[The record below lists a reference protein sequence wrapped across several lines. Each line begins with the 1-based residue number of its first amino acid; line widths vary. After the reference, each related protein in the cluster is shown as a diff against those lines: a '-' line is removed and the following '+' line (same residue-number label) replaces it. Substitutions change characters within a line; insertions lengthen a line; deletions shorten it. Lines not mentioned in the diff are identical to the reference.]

1 MLNLL
6 RPTRLILVIFLLLLI
21 SIQQMS
27 CVFYQRYP
35 MAKSR
40 LNKIDTQYLT
50 FFLVD
55 NAHPLTKAWELISY
69 DINDKSMFCT
79 MSALSEKDAHD
90 VVTVRNNSD
99 ARASKNEVLLFLKPE
114 FAKTLPKDTGSMTVL
129 LDQIDRIEVYE
140 TNFGKTIAAFSLS
153 YLAVGLT
160 AVVITLI
167 SEGSCPFIYAENPDG
182 ISFQGEMYS
191 GATYPQLER
200 HDWLPLPGL
209 QANGTEYRIRIANEA
224 KEIQNTNVLELMTID
239 HPVGTEVLIDKYG
252 KTQTISN
259 PVQATEAL
267 DFEGHTA
274 LPALSACDTS
284 SWRGDVKNK
293 RPEATE
299 GLLLRFPKPAGAQA
313 GKLVLRA
320 KNSFWMDYMYGQF
333 LDEFGTYADY
343 IHRRY
348 LQKSKEE
355 LKSWSDD
362 QHIPLQVSLETSPG
376 KWEKADDFNLAG
388 PMALKKDVLELNL
401 ANIPGDEVR
410 IKLESGFLFWEID
423 YVAMDYSAP
432 QAVTTHV
439 LSPLSAV
446 TQTGVDMAG
455 ALSTDD
461 DQYYSQPEIGDV
473 AAVRYSIPPQAA
485 GTERSLILHAKGHYE
500 ILRDPVHKTPS
511 LRTLKRFQ
519 KPNALPNYS
528 RELWLQLP
536 DTRLASMIR

>member
-1 MLNLL
+1 M
-6 RPTRLILVIFLLLLI
+6 RPRLALLLLLI
-21 SIQQMS
+21 FSLQQVS
-27 CVFYQRYP
+27 CVYYQRYP

-40 LNKIDTQYLT
+40 LNKIDTKYLT
-50 FFLVD
+50 FFLID
-55 NAHPLTKAWELISY
+55 NAHPLTKAWEVKSY
-69 DINDKSMFCT
+69 DIDEKSMFCA

-90 VVTVRNNSD
+90 VVTVRNNAD

-114 FAKTLPKDTGSMTVL
+114 FAKTLTDTGSTTVHF
-129 LDQIDRIEVYE
+129 DQIDRIEVYE
-140 TNFGKTIAAFSLS
+140 TNFGKTIAVFSMG
-153 YLAVGLT
+153 YLAIGLT
-160 AVVITLI
+160 AAVIALI
-167 SEGSCPFIYAENPDG
+167 SEGSCPFIYADNPDG
-182 ISFQGEMYS
+182 VSFQGEMYS

-209 QANGTEYRIRIANEA
+209 HANGSEYRIRIANEA
-224 KEIQNTNVLELMTID
+224 KEIQHTNVLELMTLD

-252 KTQTISN
+252 TLQSISN
-259 PVQATEAL
+259 PIQATEAL

-284 SWRGDVKNK
+284 TWRGDIKNK

-299 GLLLRFPKPAGAQA
+299 GLMLRFPKPVGAKT
-313 GKLVLRA
+313 GKLILRA
-320 KNSFWMDYMYGQF
+320 KNTFWMDYMYGQF
-333 LDEFGTYADY
+333 LDEFGTYADFV
-343 IHRRY
+343 HRRY

-355 LKSWSDD
+355 LKSWIDD
-362 QHIPLQVSLETSPG
+362 QHVPLQVSLETSPG
-376 KWEKADDFNLAG
+376 KWEKVEDFNLAG

-401 ANIPGDEVR
+401 ANVSGNEVR

-439 LSPLSAV
+439 LSPLSAI

-455 ALSTDD
+455 ALLSDD

-473 AAVRYSIPPQAA
+473 ATVRYPVPPQAP

-500 ILRDPVHKTPS
+500 ILRDPVHKTPN
-511 LRTLKRFQ
+511 LRTLKKFQ

-536 DTRLASMIR
+536 DTRLASRIR

>member
-6 RPTRLILVIFLLLLI
+6 RPQRLRLALFLLLIFSL
-21 SIQQMS
+21 QQVS
-27 CVFYQRYP
+27 CVYYQRYP

-40 LNKIDTQYLT
+40 LNKIDTKYLT
-50 FFLVD
+50 FFLID
-55 NAHPLTKAWELISY
+55 NAHPLTKAWELTSY
-69 DINDKSMFCT
+69 NIDSKSMLCT
-79 MSALSEKDAHD
+79 MSALSEEDAHD

-99 ARASKNEVLLFLKPE
+99 ARASKNEVLMFVKPE
-114 FAKTLPKDTGSMTVL
+114 CAKTLPDTGSTTL
-129 LDQIDRIEVYE
+129 LYDQIERIEVYE
-140 TNFGKTIAAFSLS
+140 ANFGKTVAVFSLS

-160 AVVITLI
+160 AAIIVLI
-167 SEGSCPFIYAENPDG
+167 SEGSCPFIYADNPDG
-182 ISFQGEMYS
+182 VSFQGEMYS

-209 QANGTEYRIRIANEA
+209 QANGSEYRIRIANEA
-224 KEIQNTNVLELMTID
+224 KEIQHTNVLELMTLD

-252 KTQTISN
+252 TPQTISN

-274 LPALSACDTS
+274 LSSLNACDTS
-284 SWRGDVKNK
+284 AWRGDVKNK

-299 GLLLRFPKPAGAQA
+299 GLLLRFPKPAGAKK

-320 KNSFWMDYMYGQF
+320 KNTFWMDYMYGQF

-343 IHRRY
+343 VHRRY
-348 LQKSKEE
+348 LQKSKAE
-355 LKSWSDD
+355 LKSWIDD
-362 QHIPLQVSLETSPG
+362 QHIPLQVSLETSTG
-376 KWEKADDFNLAG
+376 KWEKVEDFNLAG

-401 ANIPGDEVR
+401 ENIPGDEVR

-423 YVAMDYSAP
+423 YVAMDYTEN

-439 LSPLSAV
+439 LSPLSAI
-446 TQTGVDMAG
+446 TQTGADMTG

-461 DQYYSQPEIGDV
+461 GQYYSQPEIGDV
-473 AAVRYSIPPQAA
+473 AEVRYSVPPQAA

-500 ILRDPVHKTPS
+500 ILRDPVHKTPN

-519 KPNALPNYS
+519 KPNALANYS
-528 RELWLQLP
+528 RALWLQLP
-536 DTRLASMIR
+536 DTRLASRIR